1 MRHPPSYF
9 HYCGL
14 HYNYC
19 IVMLIVVKGFKL
31 CIAQCCSQVLMRRSI
46 IPTFNNFR
54 KLKTF
59 FSQRFLLTLTH
70 PSYLKIR
77 IAVRNA
83 RFERHLSWGWMF
95 HFSWFFSGAKVD
107 EDKYTFSWVTYLHKN
122 IPQIMLDWNPLIQ
135 YTIWGLKLCI
145 GANLKSDIAIIFRLY
160 KKAHKER
167 RGVWKNFQLGS
178 VFSVPS

>member
-1 MRHPPSYF
+1 MRNTCSQSSGYTHRVSHKNWCFNFFLSWIFMPQMSKILLFPPKWERFNKQRGQDFFCTLEVAKLKYWRNQNCSYSMRHPLWYF
-9 HYCGL
+9 PYCRL

-83 RFERHLSWGWMF
+83 CFERHLLWGVNIPF
-95 HFSWFFSGAKVD
+95 LWFFPGSKVD
-107 EDKYTFSWVTYLHKN
+107 
-122 IPQIMLDWNPLIQ
+122 
-135 YTIWGLKLCI
+135 
-145 GANLKSDIAIIFRLY
+145 
-160 KKAHKER
+160 
-167 RGVWKNFQLGS
+167 
-178 VFSVPS
+178 

>member
-1 MRHPPSYF
+1 MSKILLFPTKCERFNKQRGQVFLHIRGCKVKILKKSKFQFFMRHPLSYF

-83 RFERHLSWGWMF
+83 RFERHLSWGVNVPF
-95 HFSWFFSGAKVD
+95 LLIFFRCEG
-107 EDKYTFSWVTYLHKN
+107 
-122 IPQIMLDWNPLIQ
+122 
-135 YTIWGLKLCI
+135 
-145 GANLKSDIAIIFRLY
+145 
-160 KKAHKER
+160 
-167 RGVWKNFQLGS
+167 
-178 VFSVPS
+178 

>member
-1 MRHPPSYF
+1 MFQYILSWIFICLKCPKYCCFPQNVKDSINRGDKFFLHIRGCKVKILKKSKFQFFMRRPLSYF

-46 IPTFNNFR
+46 IPTFNNLR

-83 RFERHLSWGWMF
+83 RFERHLSWGVNVPF
-95 HFSWFFSGAKVD
+95 LLIFFRCEG
-107 EDKYTFSWVTYLHKN
+107 WWR
-122 IPQIMLDWNPLIQ
+122 QID
-135 YTIWGLKLCI
+135 
-145 GANLKSDIAIIFRLY
+145 
-160 KKAHKER
+160 
-167 RGVWKNFQLGS
+167 V
-178 VFSVPS
+178 